1 VLTCALWDDEK
12 KTMRVANSGLPRPI
26 YCRDGHAHMLEAAGL
41 PLGMFED
48 VSYDEV
54 TIHARSDDVF
64 VFFSDGIVDASNA
77 KDEQFGRSRVE
88 HVIAKHAAG
97 SAREIVD
104 AIFTAADDFA
114 AGAEVFDDQTV
125 VVLKV
130 K

>member
-1 VLTCALWDDEK
+1 
-12 KTMRVANSGLPRPI
+12 MRVANSGLPRPI
-26 YCRDGHAHMLEAAGL
+26 YCHDDHAHMLEAAGL

-54 TIHARSDDVF
+54 TIHAKPGDVF

-88 HVIAKHAAG
+88 HVIAKNAG
-97 SAREIVD
+97 GTAREIVD
-104 AIFTAADDFA
+104 AIFKATEDFA
-114 AGAEVFDDQTV
+114 AGADVFDDQTA

>member
-1 VLTCALWDDEK
+1 
-12 KTMRVANSGLPRPI
+12 
-26 YCRDGHAHMLEAAGL
+26 MLEAAGL

-54 TIHARSDDVF
+54 TIHAKSGDVF

-88 HVIAKHAAG
+88 HVIAKNADG
-97 SAREIVD
+97 NAREIVD
-104 AIFTAADDFA
+104 AIFSAADEFA

>member
-1 VLTCALWDDEK
+1 
-12 KTMRVANSGLPRPI
+12 
-26 YCRDGHAHMLEAAGL
+26 MLEVAGL

-54 TIHARSDDVF
+54 TIHAEPGDIF

-88 HVIAKHAAG
+88 HIIDKNAG
-97 SAREIVD
+97 ASAQEIVD
-104 AIFTAADDFA
+104 AIMKAADDFA
-114 AGAEVFDDQTV
+114 AGAEVFDDQTI

>member
-1 VLTCALWDDEK
+1 MAAEDLITALQSKLE
-12 KTMRVANSGLPRPI
+12 TMLAPI
-26 YCRDGHAHMLEAAGL
+26 NGGV
-41 PLGMFED
+41 GED

-54 TIHARSDDVF
+54 TLHAKSGDVF

-88 HVIAKHAAG
+88 HVIAKNADG

-104 AIFTAADDFA
+104 AIFNAADEFA